1 MIIGTGTDI
10 VDTRRIEAALA
21 RFGERFIRRCFTE
34 DEIAKA
40 ERRRPGGTHI
50 ATYAKRFA
58 AKEAMA
64 KALGTG
70 IAKGVRMKDIGVV
83 NDENG
88 KPDIV
93 LAGVAAER
101 LAGLLPPGH
110 KAVIHLA
117 LSDEP
122 PIAKASV
129 MIEAL
134 PA

>member
-10 VDTRRIEAALA
+10 VDTRRIEAVLA
-21 RFGERFIRRCFTE
+21 RFGERFIRRCYTD
-34 DEIAKA
+34 DEIARA

-50 ATYAKRFA
+50 ATYAKRYA

-70 IAKGVRMKDIGVV
+70 IAKGVRLKDIGVV
-83 NDENG
+83 NDDNG

-93 LAGVAAER
+93 LSGVAALR
-101 LAGLLPPGH
+101 LADLLPAGH
-110 KAVIHLA
+110 RAVIHLS

>member
-10 VDTRRIEAALA
+10 VDTRRIEAVLA
-21 RFGERFIRRCFTE
+21 RFGERFIRRCYTD
-34 DEIAKA
+34 DEIARA
-40 ERRRPGGTHI
+40 ERRRPGGTHV
-50 ATYAKRFA
+50 ATYAKRYA

-70 IAKGVRMKDIGVV
+70 IAKGVRFKDIGVI
-83 NDENG
+83 NDDNG

-93 LAGVAAER
+93 LSGAAALR
-101 LAGLLPPGH
+101 LAELLPTGH
-110 KAVIHLA
+110 RAVIHLS